1 MVIRT
6 HGVTHWDP
14 EGCFGCKA
22 RTVGVAP
29 SAMPSRHPVAAGN
42 VLREKDLVKDLDAFK
57 RMRQD
62 GLQPRATRGA
72 AKVASQAESEYEVV
86 SGQFAHE
93 MAKGP
98 DAGSDRVSQRGKEW
112 RRRANE
118 AYESIVV
125 KGEGVVPL

>member
-57 RMRQD
+57 RMRTAGQ
-62 GLQPRATRGA
+62 QPRATRGA
-72 AKVASQAESEYEVV
+72 AKVESQAESEYEIV

-93 MAKGP
+93 KAKGK
-98 DAGSDRVSQRGKEW
+98 DAGKPVSQRGKEW
-112 RRRANE
+112 RRRANA
-118 AYESIVV
+118 AYDAVK
-125 KGEGVVPL
+125 KGEVITG